1 MCGVNGNPTLKSLG
15 SSLSS
20 AMNLVCELAN
30 SLSFSDL
37 QIDLLENEREM

>member
-1 MCGVNGNPTLKSLG
+1 MCGVNGRPTLRSLG

-20 AMNLVCELAN
+20 AVNLLCELAN

-37 QIDLLENEREM
+37 QIDLLKNEREM